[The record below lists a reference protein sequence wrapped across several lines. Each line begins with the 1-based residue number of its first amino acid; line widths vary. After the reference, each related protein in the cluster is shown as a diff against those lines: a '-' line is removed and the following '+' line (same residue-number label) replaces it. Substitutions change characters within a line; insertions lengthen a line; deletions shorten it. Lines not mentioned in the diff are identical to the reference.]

1 MMNDTST
8 DAYFTAVMF
17 SIFFYRPLCNMF
29 TTTHMLLHGHVVHS
43 KTRTFIQ
50 LGHLLGNLLSSGV
63 YNSARPQVGL
73 KGTLL
78 EYKMQL

>member
-1 MMNDTST
+1 MMNDMST
-8 DAYFTAVMF
+8 DAYFTDVML

-29 TTTHMLLHGHVVHS
+29 TTHMLLHGHVVHS

-63 YNSARPQVGL
+63 YNSARHQVGL

-78 EYKMQL
+78 EYKMLL